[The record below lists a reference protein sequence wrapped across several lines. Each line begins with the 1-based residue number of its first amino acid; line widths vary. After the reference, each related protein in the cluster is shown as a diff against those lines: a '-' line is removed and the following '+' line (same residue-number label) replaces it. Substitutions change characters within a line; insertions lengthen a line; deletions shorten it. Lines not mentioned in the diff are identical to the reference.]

1 MSRRAPRIEQ
11 YKLPFHMLSLSSSL
25 GSFVNNFFIIFDST
39 ADVLLVHTVPSNW
52 NWEVYLSL
60 PNVLVF
66 LIGILPD
73 ISKYLSDD

>member
-1 MSRRAPRIEQ
+1 
-11 YKLPFHMLSLSSSL
+11 MLLLSSSL
-25 GSFVNNFFIIFDST
+25 GSFVNHFFIIFDST